1 MTKDDAPAPFLG
13 FVLGVTVG
21 AVVALLLAPKAREE
35 LRADIAEA
43 VGDGIDNAGDQVK
56 RLSGRAEKLVNASKD
71 QQQTVLDETNSAYK
85 KAKKAGV

>member
-1 MTKDDAPAPFLG
+1 MTKDDAPAAFLG

-43 VGDGIDNAGDQVK
+43 VGDGIDNVGDQVK
-56 RLSGRAEKLVNASKD
+56 RLSGQAEKLVNANKD